1 MAYVIARWVGGVRE
15 YVRDLKARPN
25 GAQEPIVTN
34 DLAKAIR
41 LTLPVATLVERDLNK
56 HSGTI
61 RWRMSDIDHE
71 ETQDNEKGQAN
82 TR

>member
-1 MAYVIARWVGGVRE
+1 MAYVIARRYKGDDDTAE
-15 YVRDLKARPN
+15 YVRDLKVMTN
-25 GAQEPIVTN
+25 GAQEPVVTN

-61 RWRMSDIDHE
+61 RWRTTE
-71 ETQDNEKGQAN
+71 V
-82 TR
+82 

>member
-15 YVRDLKARPN
+15 YVRDMEVQPN
-25 GAQEPIVTN
+25 GVQRPVTTTEP
-34 DLAKAIR
+34 AKAIR

-61 RWRMSDIDHE
+61 RWRMSEIDHE

>member
-1 MAYVIARWVGGVRE
+1 MAYVISRRIMGHNCE

-61 RWRMSDIDHE
+61 RWRTTE
-71 ETQDNEKGQAN
+71 V
-82 TR
+82 